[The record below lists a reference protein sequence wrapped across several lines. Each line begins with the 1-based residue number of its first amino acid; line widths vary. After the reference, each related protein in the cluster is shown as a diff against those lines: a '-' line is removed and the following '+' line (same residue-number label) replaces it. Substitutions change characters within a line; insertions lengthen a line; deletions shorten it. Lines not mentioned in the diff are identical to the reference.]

1 MFACPCVCNRSRH
14 AGRPSPALGSVW
26 QSCSARPLC
35 AQWPPPQGLSPEHPT
50 YGRDPKE
57 PPELGIL
64 HPSIS
69 VCHGSFTTHSFVL
82 CCSVW
87 GLPFEEV
94 SSCTPR
100 PTRCLAHGDAHGG
113 PACWG
118 PGRGPPPPC
127 PAPGSRHSARRAASP
142 GGGPWRPVPQVGR
155 LAPREAQPGFAP
167 RPGSPLCIRQ
177 PLALERQSRMPDAC
191 PRPPP
196 SAPRARG
203 DAPQLWRKGPGRM
216 AWLRAGWHLPH
227 HVSGLR
233 TLSWRG
239 PHPVY
244 TADLDGGGSAG
255 WKEGL
260 PGPLDQEV
268 GHVST
273 LCVSWGNDVNNSFPA
288 LHPGGAGVPGNCP
301 LPLPVSGPGSHQ
313 TWCSLGVA
321 EGATG
326 PSG

>member
-1 MFACPCVCNRSRH
+1 MLTSSCRPPFCCVRLSLCLQQKQTRRAPLPSSRLRV
-14 AGRPSPALGSVW
+14 AEL
-26 QSCSARPLC
+26 QCRPLC
-35 AQWPPPQGLSPEHPT
+35 AQWPPPQGLSPEHPV
-50 YGRDPKE
+50 YGCDPKE

-127 PAPGSRHSARRAASP
+127 PAPGSRHSARRAASL
-142 GGGPWRPVPQVGR
+142 GGGPWCPVPQVGR
-155 LAPREAQPGFAP
+155 LAPREAHLGFAP

-191 PRPPP
+191 LPPRPQHLGRGEMLP
-196 SAPRARG
+196 SCGGRG
-203 DAPQLWRKGPGRM
+203 LG
-216 AWLRAGWHLPH
+216 GW
-227 HVSGLR
+227 
-233 TLSWRG
+233 
-239 PHPVY
+239 
-244 TADLDGGGSAG
+244 
-255 WKEGL
+255 
-260 PGPLDQEV
+260 
-268 GHVST
+268 
-273 LCVSWGNDVNNSFPA
+273 
-288 LHPGGAGVPGNCP
+288 
-301 LPLPVSGPGSHQ
+301 PGSRRVGI
-313 TWCSLGVA
+313 CPIMPLG
-321 EGATG
+321 
-326 PSG
+326 